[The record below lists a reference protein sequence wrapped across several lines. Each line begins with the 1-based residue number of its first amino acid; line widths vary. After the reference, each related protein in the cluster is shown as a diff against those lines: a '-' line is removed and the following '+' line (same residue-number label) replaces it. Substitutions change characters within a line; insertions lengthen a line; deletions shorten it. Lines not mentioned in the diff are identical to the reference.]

1 MKVFS
6 IFESISGE
14 VCRWHQGRVCTFVR
28 FAGCNLSCPFCDQK
42 EALSVFSGREMSPI
56 DILRKVRALGHQYV
70 ILTGGE
76 PLIQPN
82 MDDLTDLLGMNG
94 FSIIIETSGSKR
106 TNGIRF
112 QTVNWVVDY
121 KGPSS
126 GASNRMCFPYHCLTK
141 TDFIKFLIQ
150 DPEDFIFAVNKI
162 KELRSGA
169 QIAFSPI
176 HDQLSPKTLMSWII
190 KEKLDVILNIQI
202 HKLIGVD

>member
-14 VCRWHQGRVCTFVR
+14 VCHWHQGRVCTFIR

-42 EALSVFSGREMSPI
+42 EALSIFSGEEMAPAE
-56 DILRKVRALGHQYV
+56 ILQKVKALGHIYV

-76 PLIQPN
+76 PLIQPYIS
-82 MDDLTDLLGMNG
+82 DLTDLLGSNG
-94 FSIIIETSGSKR
+94 FCVSIETSGSIAPS
-106 TNGIRF
+106 NIRF
-112 QTVNWVVDY
+112 QTIRWVVDY

-126 GASNRMCFPYHCLTK
+126 GAYNRMCFPYHCLSD

-150 DPEDFIFAVNKI
+150 DPRDFLFATTKI
-162 KELRSGA
+162 KELRSKA

-176 HDQLSPKTLMSWII
+176 HDQLSPKTLLAWIM

-202 HKLIGVD
+202 HKIIGVD